1 MFTWIGAAVEIP
13 RRVHKLLSSLGP
25 KLYFFRLHVQ
35 EKDENGYYEQMEAD
49 NFKEKRQEIQSAL
62 TQYLEW
68 FSYCPSMELDGNV
81 HKFRMEKEDKE
92 VALKVI
98 RFAKLLAHLRGSV
111 PTWESDDTQGS
122 HYAYSV
128 ATIEDPSRA
137 ITQLRNL
144 ARGHAL
150 AEGRKTIN
158 DKDLAILANVMLST
172 APVERV
178 VVFDLL
184 LAHKGTLKTSD
195 ITRGMNT
202 TNPTARRTMVELKA
216 LELVDMSE
224 PSSQTEELQ
233 ITLKDDF
240 KWFLTE
246 EFSAIR
252 RGEISFK
259 QLERKTPPSEEG
271 AGDSIVA
278 RAKNK
283 SKLPVFWQI
292 FDTMSKASSDNEVDS
307 EALKRELITS
317 GKFDAG
323 EAYQVVKDCLSE
335 NVIYEFLPGRYR
347 RAT

>member
-1 MFTWIGAAVEIP
+1 
-13 RRVHKLLSSLGP
+13 
-25 KLYFFRLHVQ
+25 
-35 EKDENGYYEQMEAD
+35 
-49 NFKEKRQEIQSAL
+49 
-62 TQYLEW
+62 
-68 FSYCPSMELDGNV
+68 
-81 HKFRMEKEDKE
+81 
-92 VALKVI
+92 
-98 RFAKLLAHLRGSV
+98 
-111 PTWESDDTQGS
+111 
-122 HYAYSV
+122 
-128 ATIEDPSRA
+128 
-137 ITQLRNL
+137 
-144 ARGHAL
+144 
-150 AEGRKTIN
+150 
-158 DKDLAILANVMLST
+158 
-172 APVERV
+172 
-178 VVFDLL
+178 
-184 LAHKGTLKTSD
+184 
-195 ITRGMNT
+195 
-202 TNPTARRTMVELKA
+202 MVELKA